1 MKKSHTYKNFF
12 VNCLYEE
19 QIPDFLSTATP
30 CSSLTRAQE
39 KRRRTF
45 ARETRKFGFAVRVYY
60 KPDGSI
66 SHYKIFD

>member
-19 QIPDFLSTATP
+19 QIPDFLSTATL
-30 CSSLTRAQE
+30 CSSLTVAQE

-45 ARETRKFGFAVRVYY
+45 AGETRKFGFAVRVYY
-60 KPDGSI
+60 KPDDSI